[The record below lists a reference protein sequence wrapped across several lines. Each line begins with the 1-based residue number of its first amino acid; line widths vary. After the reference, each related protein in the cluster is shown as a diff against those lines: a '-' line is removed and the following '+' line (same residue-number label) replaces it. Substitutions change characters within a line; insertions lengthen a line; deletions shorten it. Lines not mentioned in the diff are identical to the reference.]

1 MAETNDKRTESFR
14 AYRCGDYIEAYRLLL
29 PFAERGD
36 AEVQC
41 AVGSMYHLGL
51 GIPPDGQIAEQWFLK
66 SGLQGYALAYS
77 NLAGIYV
84 SGCANLDADLVKAKF
99 YYRKAAENGFDMI
112 PGFVNE
118 DAQ

>member
-1 MAETNDKRTESFR
+1 MSEINDKRTEGFR
-14 AYRCGDYIEAYRLLL
+14 AYWGGNYIEAYRLLL

-77 NLAGIYV
+77 NLAGMYV
-84 SGCANLDADLVKAKF
+84 SGCVNLDADPVKAKF

-112 PGFVNE
+112 PCFVNE
-118 DAQ
+118 DGR